1 MTRLYDLFVLLDP
14 HAPGERQQEILAN
27 IRSSIESGGT
37 LVGAH
42 EWGQRRIAFE
52 IDHRAEADYH
62 IIQFESESNDLLE
75 RLDHAL
81 KITDGVLRFRIIRL
95 KPGSGPPPQP
105 RPDGPRYR
113 EEGRDGPPRDAEP
126 SAAPPAADAAAPPV
140 APEAAPAPED
150 PPAPAEVIADT
161 PAAPAPEPAG
171 PEGGEDTP
179 SEGVPDPAPA
189 A

>member
-1 MTRLYDLFVLLDP
+1 MTRLYDLFILLDP

-27 IRSSIESGGT
+27 IRSQIEAGGT

-52 IDHRAEADYH
+52 IDHRADADYH

-75 RLDHAL
+75 RLDHNL

-126 SAAPPAADAAAPPV
+126 AAAP
-140 APEAAPAPED
+140 AEAAE
-150 PPAPAEVIADT
+150 PAPAEAT
-161 PAAPAPEPAG
+161 AAPAAAEAPPEPAAA
-171 PEGGEDTP
+171 PAGGDDTP
-179 SEGVPDPAPA
+179 
-189 A
+189 